1 MSHIAVS
8 NKTLNFTVASNALSK
23 IGIKVSVLML
33 LRNSQM
39 PVGAP
44 LPTSGIQLLFFE
56 EAEVKMPKMVDVMS
70 YIKEHVTCHDCMVV
84 ASSIHKGTPNAKRF
98 NNNSVL
104 SGWYQAWIS
113 RII

>member
-1 MSHIAVS
+1 MSHSAVS

-56 EAEVKMPKMVDVMS
+56 EAEVKMPNTVGVMS
-70 YIKEHVTCHDCMVV
+70 YIKEGVTCHDRMVV

>member
-1 MSHIAVS
+1 MSHSAVS

-23 IGIKVSVLML
+23 IGIKVSVLIL
-33 LRNSQM
+33 LQDSQM

-44 LPTSGIQLLFFE
+44 LPMHGTQPLFLE
-56 EAEVKMPKMVDVMS
+56 EVELKMPKMVDVMS

-98 NNNSVL
+98 KNNSVL